1 MNDKILREHL
11 ITLLSGRGAHIDL
24 KNAVKDFPEEL
35 IGRRVENIPHTAWH
49 LIYHMR
55 IAQWDILEFSR
66 NPEHLSPDY
75 PHGYWPDE
83 DSPEN
88 TKVWRNTISS
98 FHKEL
103 EEMKALVGDPGI
115 NLFTPFPHGSGQ
127 TLLREALVLADHN
140 SYHIGQLV
148 DLRMLLGVP
157 VRDW

>member
-1 MNDKILREHL
+1 MDDTTLREHL
-11 ITLLSGRGAHIDL
+11 ITLLSGRGAHIDF
-24 KNAVKDFPEEL
+24 KAAVKNFPEEL

-49 LIYHMR
+49 LVYHMR

-66 NPEHLSPDY
+66 NPEHISPDY

-83 DSPEN
+83 DFPEN
-88 TKVWRNTISS
+88 KQLWKKTISS
-98 FHKEL
+98 YQKEL
-103 EEMKALVGDPGI
+103 GEMMELVRDPEI

-148 DLRMLLGVP
+148 DLRMLLGIP